1 MYSERLASPC
11 LAIAKYYLSIL
22 LDLDR
27 ENYNYAPNIKL
38 NDLNSRS
45 CAHSFQPSNG
55 NIGSNHGSIALGAQQ
70 VHFAVA
76 ATPNGL
82 VQPHSGLQNSSTP
95 IRSEQTAILHPT
107 SQHPSGSL
115 GQPFLI
121 PGIVGQPTIR
131 TLTQDN
137 LSPAYR
143 ESSSTQPILTSG
155 SKQLNNLNNTNTVR
169 DMHPRILDV
178 NVSINQ
184 STYVPP
190 VPVQQHPVVSH
201 HQLYTSP
208 TLQPPS
214 LHGMVEYVQAVYPT
228 NPNVHVPYTQQSAAL
243 FGHYPAQMTTGFDS
257 TINTNFNSRIRH
269 NTWAGLE
276 DNISSSVNHDSST
289 RRMKNEKVLVPN
301 DFPSTT
307 DSQKADVSKLPGSVT
322 FHHSEAQKHPCS
334 FHNPAS
340 LHFNSS
346 SITNK
351 VDFPSNDV
359 PYMTSVPVA
368 QLPSRSNYQV
378 HNNSYLSSVPSYNL
392 KSMQQSGYPIKD
404 NYPRTNHKPNLAS
417 EKQVSLNDRMVN
429 SSSTNNRSS
438 HTERHA
444 SSFSVQTTSSFV
456 SSSGQGLISSLST
469 ATNQDFNTNHQMNAK
484 PNHSDHHPQFY
495 TNAYNS
501 INQTSD
507 HCTGGPPKHLQN
519 YQSSFTNNDVL
530 SSYMQSLPENLVAS
544 LKLSGFRLVL
554 DSCPARMLL
563 STSLV
568 GSVIGRGGRTI
579 RQITTKTGAKICM
592 KQDIITFSQF
602 SLPGKGK
609 KTFRSDLNN
618 TSHATCTNDFGDQ
631 DDEEKDETTQPS
643 YNRNS
648 FMNVGEDNPKVDEQ
662 PLETCSVVNTI
673 ESISGNKSQSKL
685 EVQSDKSQLAI
696 LFGSREQC
704 SAALCE
710 ILTIC
715 FRESKH
721 RGFSD
726 PCLGLLVEQHIYA
739 QLIMNKGKKYFNAI
753 HAATGAR
760 ISVTGTPLQIRSSN
774 DNEEHNLAPTDR
786 VLVVRGQLK
795 SICAAEAFLSEHI
808 RWATIESLIPSNF
821 WPLLNHL
828 PSLPVNSI
836 NNRSSKP
843 SNLSFSYDPQ
853 SVCSLI
859 MSLGSIF
866 WPQSV
871 CAKLRKGTTLQ
882 YNNKQSLMR
891 NVNMSRTDTI
901 ASKQVSTNIENN
913 LDSVN
918 SVDINHNHTDKHDQD
933 VEDISN
939 NSETI
944 NDVGNGERIM
954 NSEESSDNNFNNRL
968 SLNNELLLLADDD
981 NEETLEEEVH
991 HSKTADSVVSSD
1003 LEDKNESAVNVGTSN
1018 EDK

>member
-301 DFPSTT
+301 DFPSTVNEYNLNSHVSFSQYATTPYFSGFNQSFYQT

-378 HNNSYLSSVPSYNL
+378 HNNSYLSSVPSCIPVQNNNNYNNTSSNNNYTLPSNVYAFNPDNL

-404 NYPRTNHKPNLAS
+404 NYPRTNHKPREWNKSRDTMNYKTSSSSYNSRLNNVKSKNVIKNLAS

-554 DSCPARMLL
+554 DSCPA

-760 ISVTGTPLQIRSSN
+760 ISVTG
-774 DNEEHNLAPTDR
+774 
-786 VLVVRGQLK
+786 
-795 SICAAEAFLSEHI
+795 
-808 RWATIESLIPSNF
+808 
-821 WPLLNHL
+821 
-828 PSLPVNSI
+828 
-836 NNRSSKP
+836 
-843 SNLSFSYDPQ
+843 
-853 SVCSLI
+853 
-859 MSLGSIF
+859 
-866 WPQSV
+866 
-871 CAKLRKGTTLQ
+871 
-882 YNNKQSLMR
+882 
-891 NVNMSRTDTI
+891 
-901 ASKQVSTNIENN
+901 
-913 LDSVN
+913 
-918 SVDINHNHTDKHDQD
+918 
-933 VEDISN
+933 
-939 NSETI
+939 
-944 NDVGNGERIM
+944 
-954 NSEESSDNNFNNRL
+954 
-968 SLNNELLLLADDD
+968 
-981 NEETLEEEVH
+981 
-991 HSKTADSVVSSD
+991 
-1003 LEDKNESAVNVGTSN
+1003 
-1018 EDK
+1018 